1 MARQAGAARR
11 EPRASTAWPSTTRAI
26 SASARS
32 PRASFRTAWNISGS
46 RRSILTTRRA
56 RARSLAEAGYPN
68 GFDAGDLSG
77 ETFSGS
83 GIGEPVV
90 NDLNAVGIRVRLR
103 LLERA
108 TYLKQWGDKTL
119 KNIILAGSGAPGN
132 AATRLEQYAVT
143 GGLYAYGS
151 YPEVDG
157 LYNAQA
163 NESNPRARRQILV
176 KMQQIIHERV
186 MFGPVLE
193 YAYLVAVGP
202 RVAVDSVNA
211 LPDDPYTAPYEDLRL
226 KPDDDEARA
235 GDGGAPRRARRP
247 RSRLLLAAQFR
258 RGEFGR
264 GAGGR
269 DAAPRQDLRLG
280 LPQAAVAG
288 AVLRRGVGARVHGLA
303 RSRGA
308 LHGDPRAR
316 RRRGRSGHARARRSA
331 RGRSR
336 RAAGRPCG

>member
-1 MARQAGAARR
+1 MEYFWQPPLYPYDQKGARV
-11 EPRASTAWPSTTRAI
+11 
-26 SASARS
+26 
-32 PRASFRTAWNISGS
+32 
-46 RRSILTTRRA
+46 L
-56 RARSLAEAGYPN
+56 LAEAGYPN

-202 RVAVDSVNA
+202 RVAVDCVNA

-226 KPDDDEARA
+226 KAR
-235 GDGGAPRRARRP
+235 
-247 RSRLLLAAQFR
+247 
-258 RGEFGR
+258 
-264 GAGGR
+264 
-269 DAAPRQDLRLG
+269 
-280 LPQAAVAG
+280 
-288 AVLRRGVGARVHGLA
+288 
-303 RSRGA
+303 
-308 LHGDPRAR
+308 
-316 RRRGRSGHARARRSA
+316 
-331 RGRSR
+331 
-336 RAAGRPCG
+336 

>member
-1 MARQAGAARR
+1 
-11 EPRASTAWPSTTRAI
+11 
-26 SASARS
+26 
-32 PRASFRTAWNISGS
+32 
-46 RRSILTTRRA
+46 
-56 RARSLAEAGYPN
+56 
-68 GFDAGDLSG
+68 
-77 ETFSGS
+77 
-83 GIGEPVV
+83 
-90 NDLNAVGIRVRLR
+90 VGIRVRLR

-202 RVAVDSVNA
+202 RVAVDCVNA

-226 KPDDDEARA
+226 KAR
-235 GDGGAPRRARRP
+235 
-247 RSRLLLAAQFR
+247 
-258 RGEFGR
+258 
-264 GAGGR
+264 
-269 DAAPRQDLRLG
+269 
-280 LPQAAVAG
+280 
-288 AVLRRGVGARVHGLA
+288 
-303 RSRGA
+303 
-308 LHGDPRAR
+308 
-316 RRRGRSGHARARRSA
+316 
-331 RGRSR
+331 
-336 RAAGRPCG
+336 